1 MSWSEGA
8 TLLFVGGGGA
18 RGVFFCCQV
27 VFGVEN
33 GLSTVHFPLGQGTV
47 DFPCKLFGGG
57 G

>member
-1 MSWSEGA
+1 MELRGHS
-8 TLLFVGGGGA
+8 FVFGGQGG